1 MQVSC
6 QLFIFGNQIKE
17 CNPLYCKELEKSIY
31 FLKRELFFLCHF
43 NTISLNF
50 KKTASIQYIF
60 LNIPLFIFFPCPFFI
75 YFVSLKY
82 QNTIKELCTN
92 MKVIPLADRVLVKTE
107 KTESKTA
114 SGIIIPETA
123 QEKTQIAVVLAVGD
137 DTEKIKVAVGDRVM
151 YDKYAGTQVTID
163 NEECLILKGQ
173 DIIAKI
179 A

>member
-1 MQVSC
+1 M
-6 QLFIFGNQIKE
+6 
-17 CNPLYCKELEKSIY
+17 YCKELEKSIY

-60 LNIPLFIFFPCPFFI
+60 LNTPLFIFFPCPFFI

-107 KTESKTA
+107 KTESK
-114 SGIIIPETA
+114 PL
-123 QEKTQIAVVLAVGD
+123 VVLLSRRQHKKNTDCCSACCRRRYR
-137 DTEKIKVAVGDRVM
+137 KIKVAVGDRVM

-163 NEECLILKGQ
+163 NEECLILKG
-173 DIIAKI
+173 KTL
-179 A
+179 